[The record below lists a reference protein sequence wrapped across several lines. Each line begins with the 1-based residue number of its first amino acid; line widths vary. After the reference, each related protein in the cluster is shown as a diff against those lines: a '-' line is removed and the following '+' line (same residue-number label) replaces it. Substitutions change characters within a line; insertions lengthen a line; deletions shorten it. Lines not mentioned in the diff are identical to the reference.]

1 MPKPTKGPRIGGAPA
16 HERIILRN
24 LASQLFE
31 HGRVVTTFT
40 KAKRVQPLAEKLINR
55 AKNDSVANRRE
66 VNKKI
71 LDKSI
76 VYTLFAEVA
85 PQMEGRNG
93 GYTRVTRIGNRKGDN
108 APMAVLELVTDHAEA
123 AAPQTSDAAKSEIN
137 AASAAVEA
145 TEAAADDIEAEK
157 TDDTEAEKADD
168 TEAEDAPAEET
179 APADD
184 EKTEDKP
191 EA

>member
-1 MPKPTKGPRIGGAPA
+1 MPKPTKGPRIGGTPA

-85 PQMEGRNG
+85 PQMEGRSG

-108 APMAVLELVTDHAEA
+108 APMAVLELVTGHAEA

-137 AASAAVEA
+137 AAAAAVQA
-145 TEAAADDIEAEK
+145 TEAAAADVEAEK
-157 TDDTEAEKADD
+157 GADA
-168 TEAEDAPAEET
+168 EAEDAPVEET
-179 APADD
+179 AAADD

-191 EA
+191 GA